1 MLGLLKRTNVGRLLS
16 MEAVC
21 MGKSDIWHVSII
33 PGTSEVQAGGSSIQ
47 RLSQLHNKLETLSH
61 KDKNKAKERNSVRE
75 AV

>member
-1 MLGLLKRTNVGRLLS
+1 MLRLLKRTNIEKLLS

-33 PGTSEVQAGGSSIQ
+33 PGTSEVQAGGSSTQ
-47 RLSQLHNKLETLSH
+47 RLSQLHNKLETLSP
-61 KDKNKAKERNSVRE
+61 KDKNKAKERISVRE